1 MLTFIGVILIAAN
14 IISAQPM
21 VDYGLKNEEIG
32 RLPEVVITAQRF
44 EGEDIAYSGMLP
56 EIVITAPRGPEIGM
70 LDEVVI
76 TETRYEG
83 EDIAYSGMLPETVIT
98 AKRDKVIKPVLT
110 LMRLVKDE
118 MPIRI
123 TDLLIITRLDL
134 RNIGYLN

>member
-56 EIVITAPRGPEIGM
+56 EIVVTAPAGPEVGM

-76 TETRYEG
+76 TAPRYEG
-83 EDIAYSGMLPETVIT
+83 EDIAYSGMMPQVLVTASRYAPSNLDVTLISILKRKLP
-98 AKRDKVIKPVLT
+98 L
-110 LMRLVKDE
+110 RLVYPELVFRADF
-118 MPIRI
+118 RS
-123 TDLLIITRLDL
+123 T
-134 RNIGYLN
+134 GYLN

>member
-1 MLTFIGVILIAAN
+1 MLSLISVILIGASVLAAQAAD
-14 IISAQPM
+14 I
-21 VDYGLKNEEIG
+21 YGSDTNYIG
-32 RLPEVVITAQRF
+32 RLPEVVVTAPRY
-44 EGEDIAYSGMLP
+44 EGEDMAYSGMLP

-98 AKRDKVIKPVLT
+98 AKRDKVAEPVLT
-110 LMRLVKDE
+110 LMRLGRHE

-134 RNIGYLN
+134 RKIGYLN

>member
-14 IISAQPM
+14 IICAQPM

-56 EIVITAPRGPEIGM
+56 EIVVTAARGPEVGM

-76 TETRYEG
+76 TAPRYEG
-83 EDIAYSGMLPETVIT
+83 EDIAYSGMMPQVLVTASRYAPSNLDVTLISILKRNVPLISVYPEL
-98 AKRDKVIKPVLT
+98 VLRANFRST
-110 LMRLVKDE
+110 
-118 MPIRI
+118 
-123 TDLLIITRLDL
+123 
-134 RNIGYLN
+134 GYLN